1 MNDKCASGTGAT
13 IDKCMIK
20 VGMPAADVAQLTFQD
35 EKLHHVAAKCGR
47 NNFV

>member
-20 VGMPAADVAQLTFQD
+20 VGMPEQEVA
-35 EKLHHVAAKCGR
+35 KLR
-47 NNFV
+47 F